1 MQIKKERL
9 QSIIK
14 KEISQ
19 IIFEDVK
26 DPNIGF
32 VTITDVDLTNDYSI
46 AKVYVSFLDKID
58 INDYRLNNL
67 NKAKGLIRSKLSKK
81 LTIKKCPELI
91 FILDESLKKG
101 NRIEEVI
108 NELNKENQTSDN

>member
-14 KEISQ
+14 KEISR

-26 DPNIGF
+26 DPTIGF
-32 VTITDVDLTNDYSI
+32 VTITDVVLTNDYSI

-58 INDYRLNNL
+58 INDYRIKNL
-67 NKAKGLIRSKLSKK
+67 NKAKGLIRNKLAHKLS
-81 LTIKKCPELI
+81 IRKCPELI
-91 FILDESLKKG
+91 FVIDDSLQKG
-101 NRIEEVI
+101 NHIEEVI
-108 NELNKENQTSDN
+108 NKLKENENCQ

>member
-26 DPNIGF
+26 DPTIGF
-32 VTITDVDLTNDYSI
+32 VTVTDVDLTNDYSI

-58 INDYRLNNL
+58 INDYRLKNL
-67 NKAKGLIRSKLSKK
+67 NKAKGLIKAKLAHK

-91 FILDESLKKG
+91 FVLDDSLQKG
-101 NRIEEVI
+101 NHIEQVI
-108 NELNKENQTSDN
+108 KELKRNEENCQ

>member
-1 MQIKKERL
+1 MQVKKERL

-26 DPNIGF
+26 DPTIGF

-58 INDYRLNNL
+58 INDYRLKNL
-67 NKAKGLIRSKLSKK
+67 NKTKGLIRSKLAKK
-81 LTIKKCPELI
+81 LSIKKCPELI
-91 FILDESLKKG
+91 FVLDDSLQKG
-101 NRIEEVI
+101 NHIEEVI
-108 NELNKENQTSDN
+108 NELSKENHTSNN